1 MKEERK
7 LARRLMYAIYGADEV
22 FILKDR
28 GMHINYAELSI
39 MYVLDGDMPCSQK
52 EIAEKMFIPLTTVNT
67 IIKRW
72 EKEGIL
78 IQIPIEGKRREMQI
92 VLTDKGKEYAE
103 QYLSF
108 IYKAEEQ
115 AIKKT
120 LEKYSAEFIDA
131 LECYGECLYESFK
144 DMDY

>member
-52 EIAEKMFIPLTTVNT
+52 EIAEQMFIPLTTVNT

-78 IQIPIEGKRREMQI
+78 IQTPIAGKRREMQI
-92 VLTDKGKEYAE
+92 ALTDKGKEYAE

-115 AIKKT
+115 AVKKT

-131 LECYGECLYESFK
+131 LEYYGECLHESFK